1 MQEPHT
7 ITSAVPVNTV
17 EQRPAAAGTID
28 NKNVEALLKELISK
42 VDQPVV
48 LKIGEKA
55 ISEMQSVMSL
65 KKSYSSN
72 VNGYRA

>member
-1 MQEPHT
+1 MQQTAEVRTQPIVQT
-7 ITSAVPVNTV
+7 EQAIDTDNT
-17 EQRPAAAGTID
+17 QP
-28 NKNVEALLKELISK
+28 NFKNVEALLKELITK

-55 ISEMQSVMSL
+55 ISDMQSVMSL